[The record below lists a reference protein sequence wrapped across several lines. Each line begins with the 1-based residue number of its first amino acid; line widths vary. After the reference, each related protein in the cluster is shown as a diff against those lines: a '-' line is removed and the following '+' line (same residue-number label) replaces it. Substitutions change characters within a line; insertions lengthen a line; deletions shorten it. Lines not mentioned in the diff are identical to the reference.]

1 MTLVEFLAPLKK
13 GKHEDRVLAVL
24 YYCERYEQRP
34 SMTADKIRKRL
45 KAARA
50 PGAAKVNVPDVL
62 TKSGEFADTDGIES
76 GRRLWTL
83 TGTGREH
90 VRNLLDLPANEPEIE
105 HDVATLAALV
115 AKVPNRDVRDYLE
128 EALKCLRVG
137 ALRAC
142 VVFAWAAA
150 ARAIQTDLMA
160 KGAAAV
166 TAAVQKHDPKAR
178 LVSKIDDFA
187 YVKEAVQLLA
197 AMGLGILDKSEKDT
211 LEEALDLRNR
221 CGHPSKYQPGV
232 KKVSAFVED
241 VTSILF
247 A

>member
-1 MTLVEFLAPLKK
+1 VTLVEFLAPLKN
-13 GKHEDRVLAVL
+13 GKHEDRVRAVL

-34 SMTADKIRKRL
+34 SMTADQIRKRL
-45 KAARA
+45 KDARA

-62 TKSGEFADTDGIES
+62 TKSGERANTDGVEG
-76 GRRLWTL
+76 GRRLWLL
-83 TGTGREH
+83 TETGHEH
-90 VRNLLDLPANEPEIE
+90 VRSLLGLPASEPEIE
-105 HDVATLAALV
+105 HDVATLSALV
-115 AKVPNRDVRDYLE
+115 AKVPDGDVRDYLE

-142 VVFAWAAA
+142 VVFIWTAA
-150 ARAIQTDLMA
+150 AREIQTSMMA
-160 KGAAAV
+160 KGPSAV

-178 LVSKIDDFA
+178 SINKIDDFA

-197 AMGLGILDKSEKDT
+197 ALGLGLLDKSEKDT

-221 CGHPSKYQPGV
+221 CGHPSKYKPGA

>member
-1 MTLVEFLAPLKK
+1 MTLVEFLAPLRKDT
-13 GKHEDRVLAVL
+13 HQSRVLAVL
-24 YYCERYEQRP
+24 YYSERYEQRP
-34 SMTADKIRKRL
+34 SMTADQIRKRL
-45 KAARA
+45 ADARVQ
-50 PGAAKVNVPDVL
+50 GAAKVNVPDVL
-62 TKSGEFADTDGIES
+62 NKSGELADTDGVEG
-76 GRRLWTL
+76 GRRLWLL
-83 TGTGREH
+83 TETGREH
-90 VRNLLDLPANEPEIE
+90 VRNLLGLPANEPEIE
-105 HDVATLAALV
+105 HDVATLTALV
-115 AKVPNRDVRDYLE
+115 AKVSDEDVRDYLN
-128 EALKCLRVG
+128 EAVKCLRVG

-142 VVFAWAAA
+142 VVFVWAAA
-150 ARAIQTDLMA
+150 ARAIQTEMMN
-160 KGAAAV
+160 KGSTAA

-178 LVSKIDDFA
+178 SINKIDDFA

-211 LEEALDLRNR
+211 LGEALDLRNR

>member
-1 MTLVEFLAPLKK
+1 MTLVEFLAPLRKS
-13 GKHEDRVLAVL
+13 KHEDRVLAVL
-24 YYCERYEQRP
+24 YYSERYEQRP
-34 SMTADKIRKRL
+34 SMTAEQIRKRL
-45 KAARA
+45 KDARA

-62 TKSGEFADTDGIES
+62 TKSGELADTDGVEK
-76 GRRLWTL
+76 GRRLWML
-83 TGTGREH
+83 TETGREH
-90 VRNLLDLPANEPEIE
+90 VRSLLGLPPREAEIE
-105 HDVATLAALV
+105 HDVGTLGALV
-115 AKVPNRDVRDYLE
+115 AKVPDGDIRDYLE

-142 VVFAWAAA
+142 VVFVWVAA
-150 ARAIQTDLMA
+150 ARAIQTDMMA
-160 KGAAAV
+160 KGPAAV
-166 TAAVQKHDPKAR
+166 TTAVQKHDPKAR
-178 LVSKIDDFA
+178 SINKIDDFA

-241 VTSILF
+241 VTSVLF

>member
-1 MTLVEFLAPLKK
+1 MTLVEFLAPLRK
-13 GKHEDRVLAVL
+13 GTHQNRVLAVL
-24 YYCERYEQRP
+24 YYCERYEQKS
-34 SMTADKIRKRL
+34 SMTADQIRRRL
-45 KAARA
+45 MDARA
-50 PGAAKVNVPDVL
+50 PAAAKVNVPDVL
-62 TKSGEFADTDGIES
+62 NKSGELADTNGVEVGS
-76 GRRLWTL
+76 RLWLL
-83 TGTGREH
+83 TETGREH
-90 VRNLLDLPANEPEIE
+90 VRSMLGLPASEPEIE
-105 HDVATLAALV
+105 HDVATLTTLV
-115 AKVPNRDVRDYLE
+115 AKVSDDNVRDYLNE
-128 EALKCLRVG
+128 GLKCLRVG

-142 VVFAWAAA
+142 VVFIWAAA
-150 ARAIQTDLMA
+150 ARAIQAEMIE
-160 KGAAAV
+160 KGATAV

-178 LVSKIDDFA
+178 SISKIDDFA

-211 LEEALDLRNR
+211 LGEALDLRNR